1 MTVPEDRQDAGLK
14 CRNKGQAAVLTLQDV
29 TKHPEGAKALE
40 ELRKDYDI
48 REVANGLQLTQRD
61 ADLRLYLYEVDDIL
75 GAARRNAKRDRQ
87 PAAAGGGPDHGASAN
102 RYGPEDIISGAADL
116 VSARRAIAQLEEQV
130 LQLRVLSRAVGEQR
144 DKWKLRAQLAEERLS
159 RLHDVAND
167 PNDHRYGA
175 LRRFLA
181 KRFHPDHASG
191 TEIEKL
197 IRNEIFK
204 EIWGEVGRIE
214 GR

>member
-1 MTVPEDRQDAGLK
+1 
-14 CRNKGQAAVLTLQDV
+14 VLTLRDV
-29 TKHPEGAKALE
+29 TNHPEGAGALE
-40 ELRKDYDI
+40 ELRKAYDI

-61 ADLRLYLYEVDDIL
+61 ADLRLYLYEVDDVL
-75 GAARRNAKRDRQ
+75 GAARRNAQRDREQ
-87 PAAAGGGPDHGASAN
+87 EAADGSAQGLSAR

-116 VSARRAIAQLEEQV
+116 VSARRAIAQLGEQIV
-130 LQLRVLSRAVGEQR
+130 QLRMTSKTVGDQR
-144 DKWKLRAQLAEERLS
+144 EKWKLRALLAEEKLS
-159 RLHDVAND
+159 KLNATDAD
-167 PNDHRYGA
+167 PGDQRYGI

-191 TEIEKL
+191 TGMEKL
-197 IRNEIFK
+197 TRGEIFK